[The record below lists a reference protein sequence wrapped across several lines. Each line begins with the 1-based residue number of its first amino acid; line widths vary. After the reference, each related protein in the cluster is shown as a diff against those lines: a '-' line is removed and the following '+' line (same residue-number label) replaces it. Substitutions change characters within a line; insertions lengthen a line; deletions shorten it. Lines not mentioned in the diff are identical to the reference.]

1 MGINGAM
8 DMPDATPQLE
18 PGPIPSEPL
27 IRRKQPGDLRSAR
40 WFGPADLRSFG
51 HRSRAMQMGY
61 APEEWTGRPVIAIL
75 NTWSDLQPCHMH
87 FKSRVDDVKRGILMA
102 GGFPVELPAQSLS
115 ESYLKPT
122 SMLYRN
128 MLAMEAEELLRAH
141 PIDGAVLMGGCD
153 KTTPGL
159 LLGATSMD
167 LPSIFLPAGPMLR
180 GNWQGK
186 VLGSGSDSW
195 KYWDELRAGKITDQ
209 DWLGVESGIARSYG
223 TCMTMGTASTMTAI
237 AEAVGMV
244 LPGGSSIP
252 AADAGHIRLASESG
266 RRIVDMVWED
276 LTPRRIQT
284 RAAFGN
290 AIAVAMAMGCS
301 TNAIIH
307 LIAMARRAGHDVGLA
322 DFEHYSRRVPVI
334 GNVRPSGNQ
343 YLMEDFF
350 YAGGIRALM
359 GEIREHLDL
368 GCLTV
373 TGRTLGES
381 IEGAKVYNPD
391 VIRST
396 GNPVYGEGSLAVLHG
411 NLAPDGCVIK
421 PAAMDQRF
429 LRHSGPALVFD
440 DYPSLKA
447 AIDDEALEVTADHVL
462 VLRNAGPQGGPGM
475 PEWGMLPMPKRL
487 LKEGHR
493 DMLRLSDARMSGTSY
508 GACVLHVAPESWIG
522 GPLALLR
529 TGDTV
534 TVDVP
539 ARSIRMEVPDEELAA
554 RRAAWTPPQPRYGRG
569 YGWAFSRH
577 VQQANEG
584 CDFDFLRTD
593 FGAPVPEPVIY

>member
-1 MGINGAM
+1 MAN
-8 DMPDATPQLE
+8 DLPATPDLLE
-18 PGPIPSEPL
+18 PGAIPDEPL
-27 IRRKQPGDLRSAR
+27 SRRSADSLRSRR

-61 APEEWTGRPVIAIL
+61 APEEWTGKPVIAIV
-75 NTWSDLQPCHMH
+75 NTWSDLQPCHSH
-87 FKSRVDDVKRGILMA
+87 FKTRVEDVKRGILMA
-102 GGFPVELPAQSLS
+102 GGFPVELPALSVS
-115 ESYLKPT
+115 ESFVKPT
-122 SMLYRN
+122 TMLYRN
-128 MLAMEAEELLRAH
+128 MLAMETEELLRSH
-141 PIDGAVLMGGCD
+141 PVDGAVLMGGCD

-159 LLGATSMD
+159 LLGATSMNI
-167 LPSIFLPAGPMLR
+167 PAIFFPAGPMLR

-209 DWLGVESGIARSYG
+209 DWLGVEGGIARSYG

-276 LTPRRIQT
+276 LTPQRIQT
-284 RAAFGN
+284 RPAFEN

-307 LIAMARRAGHDVGLA
+307 LIAMARRAGQDIGLD
-322 DFEHYSRRVPVI
+322 DFERYSRQVPVI
-334 GNVRPSGNQ
+334 GNVRPTGNT

-359 GEIREHLDL
+359 NEIRGHLHLD
-368 GCLTV
+368 CLTV
-373 TGRTLGES
+373 SGRTLGEV
-381 IEGAKVYNPD
+381 IDGARVYNPD
-391 VIRST
+391 VIRT
-396 GNPVYGEGSLAVLHG
+396 TANPIYGEGSLAVLRG

-421 PAAMDQRF
+421 PAAMEQRF
-429 LRHSGPALVFD
+429 LKHSGPAVVFD
-440 DYPSLKA
+440 DYPSMKKA
-447 AIDDEALEVTADHVL
+447 VDDESWDITADHVM

-475 PEWGMLPMPKRL
+475 PEWGMLPMPKAL
-487 LKEGHR
+487 LKQGHR
-493 DMLRLSDARMSGTSY
+493 DMLRMSDARMSGTSY
-508 GACVLHVAPESWIG
+508 GACVLHVAPEAYIG

-529 TGDTV
+529 TGDIV
-534 TVDVP
+534 TLDVE
-539 ARSIRMEVPDEELAA
+539 ARTIDMAVSPEELER
-554 RRAAWTPPQPRYGRG
+554 RRAEWRAPERRFERG
-569 YGWAFSRH
+569 YGWVFTQH
-577 VQQANEG
+577 IQQADLG